1 MKRDYYEILGVKRA
15 SSEGDIKK
23 AYRKQAMKYH
33 PDKNP
38 DDPDAELKFKEAA
51 EAYSVLSDPEK
62 RGNYDRFGHEGVDS
76 NFSSQFDP
84 RDIFGHFENM
94 FSGFDHF
101 FGGRRQ
107 RNVRRKGS
115 DTRNTVEI
123 DLEEVLTGCSK
134 TIYINQIALCD
145 PCSGQ
150 GHRDE
155 SDRARCKGCNGTG
168 RVQQSV
174 GGFVELSSACST
186 CSGYGFIVSNPCSSC
201 HGSGSIRKK
210 KEINVSIPSG
220 IYSGNILK
228 LSGMGNKEATA
239 DLAGDAFLEIVVKDH
254 PRLHRQGSDIHS
266 HVSIS
271 YSEAV
276 LGSKVSARGIDSKT
290 LSVEIQPGIQP
301 GDIIQIPD
309 EGLPVDINS
318 QIRGFHKVHINISVP
333 TNISPEEKELIEKLE
348 SLRLRKR
355 FID

>member
-1 MKRDYYEILGVKRA
+1 LKRDYYEILGVKKD

-62 RGNYDRFGHEGVDS
+62 RVNYDRFGHEGVS
-76 NFSSQFDP
+76 SSFSSQFDP

-107 RNVRRKGS
+107 RDVKRKGS
-115 DTRNTVEI
+115 DTKNTIEI

-134 TIYINQIALCD
+134 TIHINQIVLCE
-145 PCSGQ
+145 PCSGH
-150 GHRDE
+150 GYLDK
-155 SDRARCKGCNGTG
+155 SDRSRCKTCAGTG

-174 GGFVELSSACST
+174 GGFVTFATSCGS
-186 CSGYGFIVSNPCSSC
+186 CSGYGFTISNPCSSC
-201 HGSGSIRKK
+201 HGSGSVRKK

-220 IYSGNILK
+220 IHSGNVLK

-239 DLAGDAFLEIVVKDH
+239 DIAGDAFLEIVVKDH
-254 PRLHRQGSDIHS
+254 QKLYRDGSDIHS

-276 LGSKVSARGIDSKT
+276 LGSKVNIGGIDKT
-290 LSVEIQPGIQP
+290 LSVEIRPGIQP
-301 GDIIQIPD
+301 GDIIQISN
-309 EGLPVDINS
+309 EGLPVDINA
-318 QIRGFHKVHINISVP
+318 QIRGFHNVHVTVSIP
-333 TNISPEEKELIEKLE
+333 TDASPEEKELIEKLE
-348 SLRLRKR
+348 SLRLRRK